1 MDSPCSSCP
10 LDSRPVSPEDIME
23 CPDRVS
29 SPAFVHSTPMQ
40 AGGLPQEALLQ
51 LELKKL
57 KMEEKRL
64 QYQEAEGQRQ
74 FQLGRNRLELEAM
87 PRTPSHVVAREDTPE
102 SRLAGSLK
110 LVPAF
115 EENKM
120 TEWFRRFEKK
130 AHEFEWPRNRWVGL
144 VANVLKGRVLEA
156 YDWMSVDDLEDY
168 EEFKSSILRVYEL
181 RPEAHRLQF
190 RGARKRPTNTY
201 GDCARYMEE
210 TLEKWLLSE
219 DVDSFKSLRVDT
231 YGALHQP
238 G

>member
-74 FQLGRNRLELEAM
+74 FELARSRLELEDVSC
-87 PRTPSHVVAREDTPE
+87 TPSHVVARENTAE
-102 SRLAGSLK
+102 SRLARSLK
-110 LVPAF
+110 LFPAF
-115 EENKM
+115 EESKV
-120 TEWFRRFEKK
+120 TEWFQRFEKK
-130 AHEFEWPRNRWVGL
+130 AHEFEWPRSRWVGL
-144 VANVLKGRVLEA
+144 VANVLKGKALEA
-156 YDWMSVDDLEDY
+156 YDRMNVEDLEDY
-168 EEFKSSILRVYEL
+168 EEFKSTILRVYEL
-181 RPEAHRLQF
+181 RPEAYRLQL
-190 RGARKRPTNTY
+190 RGARKRPRTPT
-201 GDCARYMEE
+201 R
-210 TLEKWLLSE
+210 TVLVIWRRRW
-219 DVDSFKSLRVDT
+219 KS
-231 YGALHQP
+231 GC
-238 G
+238 